1 MGGHTSPTVDNTYD
15 LGDPFLRWDNV
26 RATNGT
32 IQTSDRR
39 EKTEI
44 TSSSLGLSFIN
55 KLNPVSYKWIVSKNV
70 VQKDSDGNIIYN
82 DVNKTNPKTTSTPG
96 VRTHYGLIAQ
106 EVKATL
112 DELSITDFAGW
123 ALTDKDDSESKQ
135 SLRYHEF
142 IAPMM
147 KAIQELSEKN
157 TALEARIA
165 TLEGS

>member
-1 MGGHTSPTVDNTYD
+1 HTSPNVDNSYD

-82 DVNKTNPKTTSTPG
+82 DADKTNPKTTSTPG

-123 ALTDKDDSESKQ
+123 SLTDKDDSESKQ